1 MILSNFNFFT
11 HGFGCNFNSAKK
23 KKQLNE
29 IIIIS
34 NREVLNYRQR
44 DSTNGKNIINF
55 MINKD
60 RQGKAQT
67 GKENISIIDTKEF

>member
-1 MILSNFNFFT
+1 MI
-11 HGFGCNFNSAKK
+11 K
-23 KKQLNE
+23 
-29 IIIIS
+29 S
-34 NREVLNYRQR
+34 NREVLNYGQR

-67 GKENISIIDTKEF
+67 GKENVSIINFMINKDRQGKAQTGKENISIVLLYDSSHI

>member
-1 MILSNFNFFT
+1 M
-11 HGFGCNFNSAKK
+11 
-23 KKQLNE
+23 
-29 IIIIS
+29 
-34 NREVLNYRQR
+34 
-44 DSTNGKNIINF
+44 DIINF

>member
-1 MILSNFNFFT
+1 M
-11 HGFGCNFNSAKK
+11 
-23 KKQLNE
+23 LNE

-34 NREVLNYRQR
+34 KREVLNYRQR

>member
-1 MILSNFNFFT
+1 MIAISIQQQ
-11 HGFGCNFNSAKK
+11 KK
-23 KKQLNE
+23 KINE

-34 NREVLNYRQR
+34 NREVFNYGQR
-44 DSTNGKNIINF
+44 DSANGKNIINF

-60 RQGKAQT
+60 RQGKAQI